1 LTPGKRKA
9 LRLRLRA
16 FVNSRTKYLGALCF
30 LQAGKV
36 RYAEGSDWLG
46 EVVSLWVN

>member
-1 LTPGKRKA
+1 MRKA

-16 FVNSRTKYLGALCF
+16 FADLITKYLGALCF
-30 LQAGKV
+30 LQADKV

-46 EVVSLWVN
+46 EVVSLWVY